1 MWTGGYVQL
10 PDKRDVK
17 GTRSC
22 CPTFGGYVVGKAMV
36 SCCAFGS
43 HGQSMLACLTLDSG
57 EDLYLEAD
65 FSENNGEAW
74 EHLKHLEI
82 RIWVSP
88 SKHPR
93 SSEICDT
100 WGFLLSFFDDLFFGT
115 ALICF
120 DILEKPWSTLGTREV
135 QSEHVFWRRIFSQA
149 RIAGWTT
156 QVPPRAAKL
165 YPSIGWV
172 GWFITFSSCF
182 FWSKSESVGYL
193 VSWCGLLNPLHPG
206 RWNPTSR
213 PFRKWS

>member
-1 MWTGGYVQL
+1 M
-10 PDKRDVK
+10 K

-57 EDLYLEAD
+57 KDLYLESD

-100 WGFLLSFFDDLFFGT
+100 WGFLLSFFDDLF
-115 ALICF
+115 L
-120 DILEKPWSTLGTREV
+120 EV
-135 QSEHVFWRRIFSQA
+135 QSEHVFWRSIFSQA
-149 RIAGWTT
+149 RIIERST
-156 QVPPRAAKL
+156 QVPPRAFLL

-172 GWFITFSSCF
+172 GWFITFSSWSF
-182 FWSKSESVGYL
+182 F
-193 VSWCGLLNPLHPG
+193 LNPNQ
-206 RWNPTSR
+206 NPLAT
-213 PFRKWS
+213 